1 MLAHR
6 QGSFGMVNIS
16 GAQTMVMQI
25 LTNTTKI
32 YPRFYVEM
40 LKRGGGPNP
49 RSKMNLR
56 GAYCATSED
65 HASVAIYS
73 VLFSV
78 SNIDSTS
85 AALLFIK
92 QQLIH

>member
-1 MLAHR
+1 MLMLAHR

-40 LKRGGGPNP
+40 LELVG
-49 RSKMNLR
+49 S
-56 GAYCATSED
+56 
-65 HASVAIYS
+65 
-73 VLFSV
+73 
-78 SNIDSTS
+78 
-85 AALLFIK
+85 
-92 QQLIH
+92 